1 MNNIKKFALGL
12 MVAAFAFSFSA
23 FTANQKLTIEQWHF
37 KSGQML
43 SNADNPASYEQ
54 LSSIPTPSCDGEE
67 VLPCV
72 VEFDNQNPSTPD
84 LASYLATFP
93 NDAAI
98 AADAVSKREN

>member
-37 KSGQML
+37 KSGEPL
-43 SNADNPASYEQ
+43 ANADNPSSYEM
-54 LSSIPTPSCDGEE
+54 LSSIPTPSCPGDE

-72 VEFDNQNPSTPD
+72 VEFDNQNPGTPD